1 MAQLHNAGGIM
12 KIGDLVR
19 GKINELIGFVT
30 DVTTNGDYVMIYWYE
45 IELRSTTWIHIWDL
59 EVL

>member
-1 MAQLHNAGGIM
+1 M
-12 KIGDLVR
+12 KVGDLVI